1 MSGSLHR
8 ERSPQ
13 TAHSALMAPR
23 ASCKAI
29 AVTAGPLPRTTTRCE
44 RGSLNSASI
53 SRKCLE
59 HLPVRVPNRARKSAS
74 TSAIAGVGICNIDP
88 PQKHPVR
95 KKKHGDARFGEFIY
109 GYFSRQS
116 AALKRVQ
123 RGGCFYPHPQ
133 LSRTFSVGQGQRL
146 QPLLGVVVC
155 QFFNLP
161 SRQKQTEPVGK
172 ITVGR
177 LHLSALSNTPSVG
190 AIPQ

>member
-1 MSGSLHR
+1 MIGALHR

-13 TAHSALMAPR
+13 TAHNALMAPR
-23 ASCKAI
+23 ASCMAP
-29 AVTAGPLPRTTTRCE
+29 AVPADPCRRTTTRCE

-74 TSAIAGVGICNIDP
+74 TSAIAGLGICNIDP

-95 KKKHGDARFGEFIY
+95 EKKHGAARFGESIY

-161 SRQKQTEPVGK
+161 SRQKEAEAHPKGV
-172 ITVGR
+172 VR
-177 LHLSALSNTPSVG
+177 RFHLSALSNTPSVG
-190 AIPQ
+190 ASQP

>member
-13 TAHSALMAPR
+13 TAQSALMAPR

-29 AVTAGPLPRTTTRCE
+29 AVPADPLRRTTTRCE

-95 KKKHGDARFGEFIY
+95 EKKHGDARFGESIY

-123 RGGCFYPHPQ
+123 RRGCSPARHACSP
-133 LSRTFSVGQGQRL
+133 FSVDLGQRL
-146 QPLLGVVVC
+146 QALPSVVV
-155 QFFNLP
+155 FASLNP
-161 SRQKQTEPVGK
+161 ASRQKEAEAHPKGV
-172 ITVGR
+172 VR
-177 LHLSALSNTPSVG
+177 RFHLSALSNTPSVG
-190 AIPQ
+190 ASQP

>member
-23 ASCKAI
+23 ASCMAP
-29 AVTAGPLPRTTTRCE
+29 AVPADPLRRTTTRAE
-44 RGSLNSASI
+44 RGSRSSVFI

-74 TSAIAGVGICNIDP
+74 TSAIAGVGICNINP

-95 KKKHGDARFGEFIY
+95 EKKHGDARFGESIY

-161 SRQKQTEPVGK
+161 SRQKQPQAHRKGRVG
-172 ITVGR
+172 G

-190 AIPQ
+190 ASQP

>member
-1 MSGSLHR
+1 MIGALHR

-13 TAHSALMAPR
+13 TAHNALMAPR

-29 AVTAGPLPRTTTRCE
+29 AVPADPCRRTTTRCE

-74 TSAIAGVGICNIDP
+74 TSAIAGLGICNIDP

-95 KKKHGDARFGEFIY
+95 EKKHGAARFGESIY

-123 RGGCFYPHPQ
+123 RRGCSPARHAC
-133 LSRTFSVGQGQRL
+133 SAFSVDLGQRL
-146 QPLLGVVVC
+146 QALPSVVV
-155 QFFNLP
+155 FASLNP
-161 SRQKQTEPVGK
+161 ASRQKQPQAHRKGRVG
-172 ITVGR
+172 G
-177 LHLSALSNTPSVG
+177 LHREALSQSVTS
-190 AIPQ
+190 